1 MDYKTQVINGTTYAF
16 IDKSHWNSEKKRGEH
31 KRKYIGKVIE
41 GKLVFNKK
49 YLLEKQLETQKTSK
63 PGPVPVTS
71 CKRSFYGAVYLLP
84 ALPRRSG
91 FVMT

>member
-41 GKLVFNKK
+41 GKLVFNKMHLQNIFATHVLRPD
-49 YLLEKQLETQKTSK
+49 YN
-63 PGPVPVTS
+63 
-71 CKRSFYGAVYLLP
+71 
-84 ALPRRSG
+84 
-91 FVMT
+91 

>member
-49 YLLEKQLETQKTSK
+49 YLLEMLIVKQMCTKNPK
-63 PGPVPVTS
+63 
-71 CKRSFYGAVYLLP
+71 
-84 ALPRRSG
+84 
-91 FVMT
+91 